1 MGPRPHEDRSG
12 KRYAA
17 QVRAALPPFPISRDW
32 DEVEIFLAGL

>member
-32 DEVEIFLAGL
+32 DEVETFLAGL